1 MKYIFFSEILHFAGV
16 GRLLFLLDGKKTH
29 KVFST
34 RICFK
39 RETADYKK
47 NPF

>member
-1 MKYIFFSEILHFAGV
+1 MKYFFFSEILHFAGV

-39 RETADYKK
+39 SKIADFKK
-47 NPF
+47 IRF